1 MLNIPLYVINDKAYN
16 SNMRGKYRKRFL
28 LDLLQNEPNSNEII
42 KGDSVLF
49 AFEKGK
55 LTQAASDLLQLEP
68 KFTNL

>member
-1 MLNIPLYVINDKAYN
+1 
-16 SNMRGKYRKRFL
+16 MRGKYRKRFL

-55 LTQAASDLLQLEP
+55 LTQVASDLLQLEP